1 MFAEE
6 EAAILVDAAGDGPE
20 LDALT
25 ARRVTGEPLEH
36 LVGWVAFGRLRLAVG
51 PGVFIP
57 RQRSLRL
64 ARAAVRAARAQAHPV
79 VLEAYAG
86 VAPLAATVAAALP
99 GAEVHA
105 ADIDPTALGWA
116 RMNLP
121 ERAGVHL
128 GDRFDGLPTGLRGQ
142 VTLIAAVTPYVPSPR
157 PSSSRGICERTSRRA
172 PSSRARTA
180 STTSEPSSTRRGTGS
195 RRMVAFCWSSTAAR
209 LPRPP
214 RTRAPPAFVRRT
226 EPPPTARPPFST
238 SRADARTPAKT
249 SCTPPGAPCRTHA
262 ARSRLV
268 SVSAASARIA
278 RLLSANRGRHTVRG
292 VMSRIRAT
300 SFVAAA
306 AGAVIVLAGCAPTP
320 LLRPHRP

>member
-25 ARRVTGEPLEH
+25 ARRVAGEPLEH

-142 VTLIAAVTPYVPSPR
+142 VTLIAAVTPYVPEPEAELIPR
-157 PSSSRGICERTSRRA
+157 DLRA
-172 PSSRARTA
+172 HEPSRALFAGEDGLDHVRA
-180 STTSEPSSTRRGTGS
+180 LIDEAGNWLAPDGRVLLELNRRQ
-195 RRMVAFCWSSTAAR
+195 
-209 LPRPP
+209 
-214 RTRAPPAFVRRT
+214 AP
-226 EPPPTARPPFST
+226 
-238 SRADARTPAKT
+238 
-249 SCTPPGAPCRTHA
+249 
-262 ARSRLV
+262 
-268 SVSAASARIA
+268 
-278 RLLSANRGRHTVRG
+278 
-292 VMSRIRAT
+292 
-300 SFVAAA
+300 AAA
-306 AGAVIVLAGCAPTP
+306 AHARAAGFRASYRTAPDGQTAVLD
-320 LLRPHRP
+320 LSR